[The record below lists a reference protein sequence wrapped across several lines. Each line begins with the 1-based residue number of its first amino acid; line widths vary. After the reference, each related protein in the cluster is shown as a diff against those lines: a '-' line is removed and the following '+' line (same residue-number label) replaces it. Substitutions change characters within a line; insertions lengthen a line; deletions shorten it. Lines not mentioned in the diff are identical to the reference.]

1 MMTFSTIVIFL
12 IFSIDLVSSHGDH
25 SGEGHDHDCACR
37 AVELGYKIDCDDTTT
52 MLNAL
57 QTLRNNSCLT
67 GNKCKSDV
75 MCDKSFAIVLS
86 HHDHCLSPPAEIA
99 NKTEVHAYE
108 DICTTCKISKAF
120 NPALPLCASVKC
132 DANAS
137 FVAAFANLQNVT
149 NGCSD
154 NCNTTTCID
163 SFRLLR
169 AAYHRCDGG
178 EFELPDAVEKGVH
191 AYDGACEAVDCNPK
205 SKEESNPICLE
216 TVAPSTTTT
225 SSSSS
230 STSEGSISTISISTI
245 VIAAGSAIFV
255 FLQQC

>member
-1 MMTFSTIVIFL
+1 MTFSIIFIFF

-75 MCDKSFAIVLS
+75 VCDKSFAIVLS

-120 NPALPLCASVKC
+120 NPALPVCAAVKC
-132 DANAS
+132 DANDS

-169 AAYHRCDGG
+169 AAYHRCDGV
-178 EFELPDAVEKGVH
+178 ELPDAVEKGVH
-191 AYDGACEAVDCNPK
+191 GFDGACEAVDCNPK
-205 SKEESNPICLE
+205 NKEESNPICAE
-216 TVAPSTTTT
+216 TAAPISTTTT
-225 SSSSS
+225 SGSTTSSS
-230 STSEGSISTISISTI
+230 STSEAESIFSISTI
-245 VIAAGSAIFV
+245 IFV
-255 FLQQC
+255 GIGSIFTILQEC